1 VQLTPP
7 QDLSLEQALEFIRE
21 DECLEVTPKSV
32 RLRKLSLPQH
42 DRHRA
47 RKGAAMARAT

>member
-7 QDLSLEQALEFIRE
+7 QSLSLEKALEFIRE
-21 DECLEVTPKSV
+21 DECLEVTPKSI

-42 DRHRA
+42 DRHRV
-47 RKGAAMARAT
+47 RKSVAMAR